1 MNANLNGVY
10 FSTSLTTGSDDGE
23 QTETETADIRV
34 PKTSVWEN
42 HFEDSEKMTTVTVIE
57 DFDPIGLETV
67 TAKPPPPTP
76 TEDQKVYPKTSSA
89 QPKSHPDKKKKAFRY
104 GTKAERQSDR
114 NKAKAKKQTHSN
126 HREKKRK

>member
-1 MNANLNGVY
+1 VNANLKGVV
-10 FSTSLTTGSDDGE
+10 FSTLLTTGSDDGE
-23 QTETETADIRV
+23 QTETESVDVKV
-34 PKTSVWEN
+34 PKDSIWEN

-57 DFDPIGLETV
+57 DFDQIGLETDA
-67 TAKPPPPTP
+67 TKSTP
-76 TEDQKVYPKTSSA
+76 TEDKKVYSKTSST